1 MISYFIL
8 NKSGDLIYQSVPENN
23 PASVEGSKIRFLPL
37 ILIKDLIKANFR
49 DRIQYVKSGK
59 RTVAFWEKSGVFYVA
74 WTRDQTVP
82 VSLLHHHL
90 RVIHRFLRFNY
101 GPQWFSHLQGP
112 TLSRTQRAHS
122 SFSLSTT
129 NIASCL
135 SHLPFLIHN
144 RLCAKDILCHVE
156 QVEVHEDLRN
166 RLTRCLETSCLSTLV
181 SPPSRPPTKL
191 ASFFTPP
198 KRTIHGK
205 LYTGDRNF
213 LDHHASEH
221 MRHWTHAFLFA
232 KEKIVSHCLNHEQ
245 SSPKAPDDLLMFLQL
260 LVAHYL
266 GERQPDTEGVAPSL
280 PQPIARPPSPVNSL
294 DKLSVAGGSASTE
307 SASSPPIYT
316 SSSETASHNSSFAY
330 ISNTTSAPFKIRKKS
345 SSATVMA
352 SASPVPSVSW
362 SSPPPLIYSHLL
374 SHLPKHAQD
383 SLSLDERHFRNDCQ
397 SDDSNLP
404 RNATIKHRGIS
415 SSERISTH
423 QLSSSF
429 PTETEFFMHNHQ
441 LTQSSAPSSP
451 KVHSRANSLAEP
463 LSTKGSV
470 KSLLVTFLQGEE
482 DKPPPET
489 SDVEGMLV
497 WRWMSTG
504 DTISLCSIFVTG
516 VGDGLCA
523 VVVSKEDDNK
533 PLSLP
538 VKLPRPSDYAY
549 VDHLK
554 AFRAALQEDLKDF
567 MAFLLI
573 KEAAHFTILS
583 FIASYPGLVHFIYL
597 QDGRM
602 IAPQLVDLES
612 LDKNCEA
619 LRALCDEQGYT
630 TCNSPWRWP
639 TLGKLRRLS
648 KEMMYCGLACRED
661 DVQYQMEPSLETHRQ
676 GSRFNY
682 VYQRGPRGEELFGLY
697 FGLVSPNRVWPM
709 HRRLLQDISQR
720 MV

>member
-1 MISYFIL
+1 
-8 NKSGDLIYQSVPENN
+8 
-23 PASVEGSKIRFLPL
+23 
-37 ILIKDLIKANFR
+37 
-49 DRIQYVKSGK
+49 
-59 RTVAFWEKSGVFYVA
+59 
-74 WTRDQTVP
+74 
-82 VSLLHHHL
+82 
-90 RVIHRFLRFNY
+90 
-101 GPQWFSHLQGP
+101 
-112 TLSRTQRAHS
+112 
-122 SFSLSTT
+122 
-129 NIASCL
+129 
-135 SHLPFLIHN
+135 
-144 RLCAKDILCHVE
+144 
-156 QVEVHEDLRN
+156 
-166 RLTRCLETSCLSTLV
+166 
-181 SPPSRPPTKL
+181 
-191 ASFFTPP
+191 
-198 KRTIHGK
+198 
-205 LYTGDRNF
+205 
-213 LDHHASEH
+213 

-232 KEKIVSHCLNHEQ
+232 KEKIVSHCLNHDQ
-245 SSPKAPDDLLMFLQL
+245 GNQKTPDDLLMFLQL

-266 GERQPDTEGVAPSL
+266 GESQPEDTDNTESGVAPSL
-280 PQPIARPPSPVNSL
+280 PQPIARPPPVNSL

-307 SASSPPIYT
+307 SASSPPLYT
-316 SSSETASHNSSFAY
+316 SSSASETPSHNSSFAY

-383 SLSLDERHFRNDCQ
+383 SLSLDESRRPFRHDWSN
-397 SDDSNLP
+397 SDENNLP

-429 PTETEFFMHNHQ
+429 PTETEFFMHKHE

-482 DKPPPET
+482 DKPPPNET

-504 DTISLCSIFVTG
+504 DHVSLCSIFVTC

-533 PLSLP
+533 PLTLP
-538 VKLPRPSDYAY
+538 IKLPRPSDYAY
-549 VDHLK
+549 VDNLK

-619 LRALCDEQGYT
+619 LRALCDEQGKANF
-630 TCNSPWRWP
+630 TCNNPWRWP
-639 TLGKLRRLS
+639 TLGKLRKLS

-661 DVQYQMEPSLETHRQ
+661 DVQYQMEPSLESHRQ
-676 GSRFNY
+676 ASRFNY
-682 VYQRGPRGEELFGLY
+682 VYQRGSKGEELFGLY